1 VLVCRGCQAGGH
13 KLPARHD
20 DLRVDRVGSVQ
31 PQADR
36 VISDMDKIDA
46 LMTQMINAPD
56 ASTFKLAYD
65 QLDPCGATLLV
76 DANAMRA
83 ALGLPPA

>member
-1 VLVCRGCQAGGH
+1 M
-13 KLPARHD
+13 
-20 DLRVDRVGSVQ
+20 
-31 PQADR
+31 
-36 VISDMDKIDA
+36 ISDMDKIDA